1 MFALSLSKGPSVEE
15 WFDGLTTNG
24 ASNVDIRK
32 EVLTPIESAPVTS
45 PDSAATVSN
54 LYGIDLNL
62 HLS

>member
-1 MFALSLSKGPSVEE
+1 VEE

-45 PDSAATVSN
+45 PDSAATISN